1 MSQSLLQTEMTDAVN
16 SGIVDRADK
25 SEKSLKSAL
34 YSVGKKTATG
44 GATSAALAAVTKGR
58 KGASSAEPSSASGSP
73 IPGSDTAA
81 PDGAIGAV
89 ISSST
94 GGRRKGRSARPG
106 AATGTASGGGSR
118 LGAGHSSFGTASGAA
133 GTASGATS
141 KGGRFGESL
150 KAGAKRT
157 GKGAATRRALENTEL
172 EGADDLYYKGKGAY
186 RAVRGIQKR
195 MAGKDALS
203 SEKSLGKLSE
213 KKSHGKGTDTLEA
226 KRQAQ
231 AKGYF
236 KKNVYDAAEKAKT
249 AAAVEK
255 GVSGKILASKGG
267 SGLLMSIASPTLP
280 FLLCI
285 VLVLFVF
292 LGIIGG
298 IAADDA
304 QKKAS
309 LDGMPGWV
317 SYELVLSCLK
327 AHEEYGYPASALLGQ
342 MMIENGTSDE
352 GSDLGRLYHNYGG
365 IKYFGNMD
373 GLITGS
379 VRLLT
384 TEYVNGTPVKVYA
397 DFAVFASDE
406 AYMKYRCEHL
416 YKQPNYTNVPD
427 FQKAIEENNSELF
440 LKALGEGGY
449 YTASTDSYIAQYRS
463 ICESYPL
470 VPRLDSM
477 TSKEFEEGGGNAFY
491 PGGGQDYASAQ
502 QWQKDIVNA
511 CYRTPWPGIGLC
523 ATWTSNVYAAA
534 GHPTGGNGNTV
545 LGNQGYG
552 ANYYPSRATTDL
564 SQIQVGMM
572 VSAQFGSNTA
582 AGNTYGHVGIYIGD
596 GMVMDSVSSGIR
608 TISLSEWVSQ
618 NGRGWVVCGYPWD
631 WR

>member
-16 SGIVDRADK
+16 SGIVGKADK

-73 IPGSDTAA
+73 ISGSDAAA
-81 PDGAIGAV
+81 PDGAIGTV
-89 ISSST
+89 ISPST
-94 GGRRKGRSARPG
+94 GGGRKGRSARPG
-106 AATGTASGGGSR
+106 ASAGTASGGTHRGGGR
-118 LGAGHSSFGTASGAA
+118 SSTSGTASGAA
-133 GTASGATS
+133 S

-150 KAGAKRT
+150 KAGAKRAGRGT
-157 GKGAATRRALENTEL
+157 ALGAATRKTLEDTEL

-267 SGLLMSIASPTLP
+267 SGLLMSIASPVLP
-280 FLLCI
+280 FLFCI
-285 VLVLFVF
+285 ALAFFLF
-292 LGIIGG
+292 LGILGG

-309 LDGMPGWV
+309 LDGLPGWV

-365 IKYFGNMD
+365 IKYFGNID

-379 VRLLT
+379 VRMLT
-384 TEYVNGTPVKVYA
+384 TEYVNGTAIKVYA
-397 DFAVFASDE
+397 DFAVFASDD

-416 YKQPNYTNVPD
+416 YKQPNYTSVPD
-427 FQKAIEENNSELF
+427 FQRAIDENNSELF

-449 YTASTDSYIAQYRS
+449 YTASTDSYLANYRS
-463 ICESYPL
+463 ICNAYPL
-470 VPRLDSM
+470 VPQLDSM
-477 TSKEFEEGGGNAFY
+477 TSEEFEKNFGGGASY

-511 CYRTPWPGIGLC
+511 CYRTPWPGPGLC
-523 ATWTSNVYAAA
+523 ATWTSSVYTAA

-545 LGNQGYG
+545 LGNQKVG
-552 ANYYPSRATTDL
+552 ANYSPSRATTDL

-582 AGNTYGHVGIYIGD
+582 AGNKYGHVGIYIGD
-596 GMVMDSVSSGIR
+596 GKVMDSVSSGIR
-608 TISLSEWVSQ
+608 TISLSDWVSQ
-618 NGRGWVVCGYPWD
+618 NNRGWVVCGYPWD